1 MTTHSEASIEMFPS
15 NGGKKKRVLT
25 EKQYAEAV
33 ERARIAREGRQKAI
47 AKRKNAEAQR
57 RYRAKLLQEKNDR
70 ENSLNNVAKMVKA
83 ATGNPQKPEA
93 PWMPPPAPP
102 APEPKVVPSTDAL
115 EAKIR
120 SLEHQAAQYRVVI
133 DYLESKLAH
142 TAETLSIINRK
153 RIGAPF

>member
-1 MTTHSEASIEMFPS
+1 MTTHSETSIEMFPS

-57 RYRAKLLQEKNDR
+57 RYRAKLLQEKSDR

-83 ATGNPQKPEA
+83 ATGNP
-93 PWMPPPAPP
+93 WMPPPVPP
-102 APEPKVVPSTDAL
+102 TPEPKAVPSTDAL
-115 EAKIR
+115 EAKIK